1 MHDENVKNRDAWI
14 SKLITL
20 IAVAISLFQIY
31 TSVFGTLLGYKQRM
45 IHLTA
50 ELILAYLIYNWRGKT
65 REKLFSISSLLIGIT
80 LFASMIYVFAN
91 YSTIAHRIGNP
102 TMLDL
107 IIGFIYIILVLEGTR
122 RTIGWPL
129 VIITAVFIIYCFA
142 GPYIPGMLG
151 HRGVSPTRLIDHMFM
166 STEGIFGSPLGTSAT
181 SIAIFVIFGAFL
193 EVTHGG
199 DMFIDLAVAMTGK
212 KPGGPAKAAV
222 ISSALMGTISGSSIA
237 NVVGTGTFTIPLMK
251 KSGYSK
257 EFAGAVEAVSSTG
270 GQIMPPV
277 MGAAAFLMT
286 DYTRIAYSEIM
297 VAAIFPAVIYF
308 LSVYFSVHLEAK
320 KRNLKGVEEK
330 VNIKRL
336 LMDRGLLLIPLF
348 VIIYL
353 LSTGATPM
361 KAAVWA
367 SFFLIVLAM
376 AKKSTRFKPEE
387 IITAVQ
393 SAAVGLI
400 PVAIA
405 CASAGIVSGIIS
417 LTGVGLK
424 LASFIEIIAHGNLFI
439 ALILTMLACIVLGMG
454 LPTVATYVVL
464 ITVVGP
470 VLTNMGVPVL
480 AAHLFV
486 FYFGVIADITP
497 PVALAAYAA
506 AGISGGNSFKT
517 GLLATGLA
525 AGGFLVPYVFVAA
538 PQMLLS
544 FENGVLSGIMTA
556 MPVFGSAFIGVIML
570 NSAVI
575 GYLLRPCKTY
585 ERVILACGALLLIYP
600 GSLTDMIG
608 LICLLVMGG
617 IQLVQIKFNKKG
629 IRTNE
634 N

>member
-1 MHDENVKNRDAWI
+1 MPDEKGNGKEKIVFYV
-14 SKLITL
+14 ITFV
-20 IAVAISLFQIY
+20 AVGLALFQIY
-31 TSVFGTLLGYKQRM
+31 TSIFGTLLGYKQRM

-50 ELILAYLIYNWRGKT
+50 ELILAYLIYNRKGKE
-65 REKLFSISSLLIGIT
+65 REKRFSVTAILVSLILLGSIS
-80 LFASMIYVFAN
+80 YVFAN
-91 YSTIAHRIGNP
+91 YSTIASRIGNP
-102 TMLDL
+102 QTMDL
-107 IIGFIYIILVLEGTR
+107 IIGVIYIVLVLEGTR

-129 VIITAVFIIYCFA
+129 VIITGVFIIYCFA

-151 HRGVSPTRLIDHMFM
+151 HRGVSASRLIDHMFM

-193 EVTHGG
+193 EITHGG

-212 KPGGPAKAAV
+212 KAGGPAKAAV

-237 NVVGTGTFTIPLMK
+237 NVVTTGTFTIPLMK

-257 EFAGAVEAVSSTG
+257 EFAGAVEAVASTG

-277 MGAAAFLMT
+277 MGAAAFLMI
-286 DYTRIAYSEIM
+286 DYTRQPYSDIM
-297 VAAIFPAVIYF
+297 IAAIFPAVIYF
-308 LSVYFSVHLEAK
+308 LSVYVSVHLEAK
-320 KRNLKGVEEK
+320 KCNLKGIDQK
-330 VNIKRL
+330 VDVKRL

-348 VIIYL
+348 VIIGL
-353 LSTGATPM
+353 LATGATPM
-361 KAAVWA
+361 KSAVWGIILLVA
-367 SFFLIVLAM
+367 LAM
-376 AKKSTRFKPEE
+376 VKKTTRFNPWK
-387 IITAVQ
+387 IISALK
-393 SAAVGLI
+393 SAAIGLI

-424 LASFIEIIAHGNLFI
+424 LASYIEIISHGNLFI
-439 ALILTMLACIVLGMG
+439 ALMLTMTACIILGMG

-464 ITVVGP
+464 ITIVGP

-486 FYFGVIADITP
+486 FYFGVVADITP

-517 GLLATGLA
+517 GLTATGIA

-538 PQMLLS
+538 PQMLLNV
-544 FENGVLSGIMTA
+544 EHGVLAGLLTV
-556 MPVFGSAFIGVIML
+556 MPVFATAFVGVIML
-570 NSAVI
+570 NAAVI
-575 GYLLRPCKTY
+575 GYLLRTCSTG
-585 ERVILACGALLLIYP
+585 ERIILALGALSLIYP
-600 GSLTDMIG
+600 GAVTDIVG
-608 LICLLVMGG
+608 FICLISIAGF
-617 IQLVQIKFNKKG
+617 QLLTTNKKG
-629 IRTNE
+629 MKSYE